1 MTRNPPRNATAGN
14 VATQDNVD
22 GDNQPRFDEGA
33 SDSIFTGLT
42 ENCRTCMS
50 NIAFYESGLVSCEPA
65 ARAIAQRICFKDI
78 EASSSLIHQA
88 MHRLYLVI
96 QDNTWSH
103 HPVSLIN
110 DFLRF
115 LLNLDDG
122 LQSSRFQV
130 ILFSKYG
137 LATMA
142 LSEK

>member
-1 MTRNPPRNATAGN
+1 MTRNLRNTAAAGAPTQENVENGN
-14 VATQDNVD
+14 QANFDD
-22 GDNQPRFDEGA
+22 GTAE
-33 SDSIFTGLT
+33 SIFTGLT
-42 ENCRTCMS
+42 ENCRNCLS
-50 NIAFYESGLVSCEPA
+50 NITFYESGLVSCEPA

-88 MHRLYLVI
+88 LNRLYLVI

-115 LLNLDDG
+115 LLNIDDG
-122 LQSSRFQV
+122 LQTARFQV